1 MARPLRLDYPG
12 AWHHVINRGAARQA
26 IFNTDEQ
33 RAYFLS
39 LLAATHERFNA
50 EWHAYCLMSNHYHLL
65 LRTPEGNLQ
74 RIMRHLGG
82 LYTQF
87 YNCTEGRDGPL
98 MRGRYRAVLVDAE
111 SHWLELSRYI
121 HRNPQTAG
129 IVRDLAD
136 YPWSSYPAYIG
147 RIEAPPWLKT
157 AYILG
162 AVGTKRPH
170 ARYKAFMAGDGDE
183 ALATFYNKLKI
194 SPVLGSEDFKAQV
207 LSGVGKDIDRPELRS
222 ARMLPSVAQIVRATC
237 RHFEVQEAVI
247 WQSRRGRGSTS
258 RARSVAMYLCQE
270 VGDMRLSA
278 IAEVFGLTS
287 YASAGATIRQLK
299 GRIERE
305 AALRE
310 TIERLKC
317 DLISEASQDLGAP

>member
-1 MARPLRLDYPG
+1 
-12 AWHHVINRGAARQA
+12 VINRGAAKQA

-33 RAYFLS
+33 RTYFLS

-50 EWHAYCLMSNHYHLL
+50 EWHVYCLMSNHYHLL

-87 YNCTEGRDGPL
+87 YNRTEGRDGPL
-98 MRGRYRAVLVDAE
+98 MRGRYRAVLVEAE

-129 IVRDLAD
+129 LVHDLAD
-136 YPWSSYPAYIG
+136 YPWSSYPVYIG
-147 RIEAPPWLKT
+147 RVSAPPWLQT
-157 AYILG
+157 SYILG
-162 AVGTKRPH
+162 AVGPYRSH
-170 ARYKAFMAGDGDE
+170 ARYQAYMAGDSDE
-183 ALATFYNKLKI
+183 ALATFYNQLKI
-194 SPVLGSEDFKAQV
+194 SPVLGSDDFKAHI
-207 LSGVGKDIDRPELRS
+207 LSGVEKDIDRPELRS
-222 ARMLPSVAQIVRATC
+222 ARRLPTLSQIVQATC
-237 RHFEVQEAVI
+237 RHFEVPEAVI
-247 WQSRRGRGSTS
+247 WQSRRGRGSRT

-299 GRIERE
+299 TRTERD
-305 AALRE
+305 AALAA

-317 DLISEASQDLGAP
+317 DLLPKSPKPVL

>member
-12 AWHHVINRGAARQA
+12 AWHHVINRGTARQA

-87 YNCTEGRDGPL
+87 YNRTEGRDGPL
-98 MRGRYRAVLVDAE
+98 MRGRYRAVLVEAE
-111 SHWLELSRYI
+111 SHWLALSRYI
-121 HRNPQTAG
+121 HRNPQAAG
-129 IVRDLAD
+129 IVRDLVD

-147 RIEAPPWLKT
+147 RVPVPAWLQT
-157 AYILG
+157 SYILA
-162 AVGTKRPH
+162 AVGPKGPH
-170 ARYKAFMAGDGDE
+170 ARYQAFMASGSDE
-183 ALATFYNKLKI
+183 ALSTFYKQPKM
-194 SPVLGSEDFKAQV
+194 SPVLGSDDFKARV
-207 LSGVGKDIDRPELRS
+207 LAGVEKDIDRPELRA
-222 ARMLPSVAQIVRATC
+222 ARVFPTVSQIVQATC
-237 RHFEVQEAVI
+237 RHFEVQEAAI
-247 WQSRRGRGSTS
+247 WQSRRGRGSRT

-299 GRIERE
+299 ARIERDAE
-305 AALRE
+305 LDE
-310 TIERLKC
+310 MIQRLKC
-317 DLISEASQDLGAP
+317 DLASPSSSPFDP

>member
-1 MARPLRLDYPG
+1 M
-12 AWHHVINRGAARQA
+12 INRGAASQA

-33 RAYFLS
+33 RSYFLS

-87 YNCTEGRDGPL
+87 YNRTEGRDGPL

-129 IVRDLAD
+129 LVQDLAD

-147 RIEAPPWLKT
+147 LAPVPAWLQT
-157 AYILG
+157 SYILG
-162 AVGTKRPH
+162 AIGSKRQH
-170 ARYKAFMAGDGDE
+170 ARYQVFMAGDHDE
-183 ALATFYNKLKI
+183 ALSAFYNKLKI
-194 SPVLGSEDFKAQV
+194 GPVLGSDDFKAQI
-207 LSGVGKDIDRPELRS
+207 LSGVDHDIDRPELRS
-222 ARMLPSVAQIVRATC
+222 ARMLPTVSQIVQATC
-237 RHFEVQEAVI
+237 RHFEVPEDVI
-247 WQSRRGRGSTS
+247 WQSKRGRGAKS

-287 YASAGATIRQLK
+287 YASAGAAIRQVK
-299 GRIERE
+299 ARIERE
-305 AALRE
+305 PELGE
-310 TIERLKC
+310 IVQRLKC
-317 DLISEASQDLGAP
+317 DLTSASSPSIVPPLISP

>member
-39 LLAATHERFNA
+39 LLATTHERFNA

-87 YNCTEGRDGPL
+87 YNRTEGRDGPL
-98 MRGRYRAVLVDAE
+98 MRGRYRAVLVEAE

-129 IVRDLAD
+129 LVQNLAD

-147 RIEAPPWLKT
+147 RVPAPSWLQT
-157 AYILG
+157 SYILG
-162 AVGTKRPH
+162 AVGPNRPH
-170 ARYKAFMAGDGDE
+170 IRYQAYMASDNDG
-183 ALATFYNKLKI
+183 ALSAFYNQLKI
-194 SPVLGSEDFKAQV
+194 SPVLGSDDFKAHI
-207 LSGVGKDIDRPELRS
+207 LSGVEKDIDRPELRT
-222 ARMLPSVAQIVRATC
+222 ARMLPTLSQIVQATC

-247 WQSRRGRGSTS
+247 WQSRRGRGSRS

-270 VGDMRLSA
+270 VGDMRLSV
-278 IAEVFGLTS
+278 IADVFGLTS

-299 GRIERE
+299 ARIERD
-305 AALRE
+305 AALGA
-310 TIERLKC
+310 TLERLKC
-317 DLISEASQDLGAP
+317 DLASESSRPVL